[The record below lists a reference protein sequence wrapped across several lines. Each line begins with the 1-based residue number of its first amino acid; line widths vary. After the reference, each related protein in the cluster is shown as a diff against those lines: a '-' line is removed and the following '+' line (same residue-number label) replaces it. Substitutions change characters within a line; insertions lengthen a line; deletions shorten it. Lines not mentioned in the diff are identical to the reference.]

1 VLFVGTPDGLESRL
15 VPSAGLTF
23 SALPAR
29 GFDRSRPLSLVT
41 SSALIAV
48 STVRA
53 VSLLRR
59 WRPDVVLGFG
69 GYVSI
74 PVGLAAW
81 LTRTPL
87 VLHEQNSVPGLANRV
102 LARRAAAIG
111 VTYPTSATLL
121 GREDATVVTGN
132 PVRSAVLGASR
143 AGGRAALGLPDDA
156 LVLLA
161 FGGSR
166 GARHINTAL
175 VGLRNRLL
183 SLDGLF
189 VVHVAGPAEHDTVE
203 DALEAAGGD
212 AGRWRVVDYLDDMG
226 GAIAAADVVVARAGA
241 TSIAEITALGTPCVL
256 VPYPYAT
263 DDHQTT
269 NAQAVVAAGAGV
281 AVSDAELDEPRF
293 GDVLSELL
301 SDAPARASMS
311 AASHALG
318 RPDAARRLADL
329 ARAHAT
335 VRERRV
341 HGTDAGS

>member
-15 VPSAGLTF
+15 VPQAGLTF

-29 GFDRSRPLSLVT
+29 GFDRSRPWSLVT

-74 PVGLAAW
+74 PVGFAAW

-111 VTYPTSATLL
+111 ITYPSSGTFL
-121 GREDATVVTGN
+121 GGDSATVVTGN
-132 PVRSAVLGASR
+132 PVRSAVLGAQR
-143 AGGRAALGLPDDA
+143 VDGRTALGLPLDA
-156 LVLLA
+156 LVLLV

-166 GARHINTAL
+166 GARHINSAL
-175 VGLRNRLL
+175 VGLRQRLL
-183 SLDGLF
+183 SVDGLF
-189 VVHVAGPAEHDTVE
+189 IVHVTGPAEHDAVE
-203 DALEAAGGD
+203 RALAKAGGD
-212 AGRWRVVDYLDDMG
+212 ADRWRVLDYLDDMG

-269 NAQAVVAAGAGV
+269 NAQAVVEAGAGV

-293 GDVLSELL
+293 GDVVLDLL

-311 AASHALG
+311 AASRALG

-329 ARAHAT
+329 ARAHAV
-335 VRERRV
+335 VRESRA
-341 HGTDAGS
+341 HATDARS